1 MKKIKW
7 MMIAMMAIV
16 VSMSFTACSDDDDDT
31 ANNYTVYQNAVNQTV
46 KSQKK
51 NNKVILLV
59 AFGSTWQQAYDAF
72 DTTVAAYKSAFPGY
86 DVFLSF
92 SSAICINR
100 AAEGENVA
108 SRNFYAPPFWMNAFA
123 QDGVKY
129 SEIVVQ
135 SLQVIPGEEYTRV
148 INYIKDFANNSNGD
162 IEIRN
167 AAQLA
172 QMLGVSQSRL
182 ARLFRNTT
190 YKSADDYLDYLRL
203 LRAMQMLREHPEYGI
218 AAISEDAGFNSVRTF
233 QRKCNEAV
241 GMSPVEFRMLVD
253 QAKKQL

>member
-1 MKKIKW
+1 MTKDEQ
-7 MMIAMMAIV
+7 IAQLQQVNIDLMNRNMQLSQQLDAYYDVRRRVQMLKELVIRHKELLQQTDLRDDDELMAIIE
-16 VSMSFTACSDDDDDT
+16 TRLEQEPA
-31 ANNYTVYQNAVNQTV
+31 TVN
-46 KSQKK
+46 
-51 NNKVILLV
+51 
-59 AFGSTWQQAYDAF
+59 
-72 DTTVAAYKSAFPGY
+72 
-86 DVFLSF
+86 
-92 SSAICINR
+92 
-100 AAEGENVA
+100 GE
-108 SRNFYAPPFWMNAFA
+108 F
-123 QDGVKY
+123 
-129 SEIVVQ
+129 
-135 SLQVIPGEEYTRV
+135 
-148 INYIKDFANNSNGD
+148 
-162 IEIRN
+162 N